1 MALSETGSRK
11 TQWLLVLVLV
21 VMAALAATNI
31 YLLFNQ
37 HNATKPEKPVA
48 EHTLPDIGS
57 PIFVRIDPFTVNLQ
71 GDAYSRNLLYTA
83 LWLQVDD
90 TRTRDYLMAHMPQV
104 RSQLLTLLSA
114 QDVKLATAPDGK
126 NILAAKIRDM
136 LHTSLTTPPAVLSV
150 SKVLFSEFIVQ

>member
-37 HNATKPEKPVA
+37 QKAAAPAQPVV
-48 EHTLPDIGS
+48 ESTIPKIGS
-57 PIFVRIDPFTVNLQ
+57 PIFVRVDPFTVNLQ
-71 GDAYSRNLLYTA
+71 GETYSRNLLYTS

-126 NILAAKIRDM
+126 DILAVKIRDM
-136 LHTSLTTPPAVLSV
+136 LQTSLTTPPAVLSV

>member
-21 VMAALAATNI
+21 MMAGLAATNI

-37 HNATKPEKPVA
+37 QNAAAPAEPVVENTVPEA
-48 EHTLPDIGS
+48 GS

-83 LWLQVDD
+83 LWLQVED
-90 TRTRDYLMAHMPQV
+90 TRTRDYLTTHMPQV
-104 RSQLLTLLSA
+104 RSQLLSLLSA
-114 QDVKLATAPDGK
+114 QDVTLATAPDGK
-126 NILAAKIRDM
+126 DILAAKIRDM
-136 LHTSLTTPPAVLSV
+136 LQTSLTTPPAVLSV